1 MSLMGK
7 WQELHGAATEPRN
20 FGEDLTYAIAMG
32 YLRGCSEVHDWGCG
46 TAYAQ
51 RYASPRQRYL
61 GVDGTSTPWTA
72 VVADL
77 TQWCTPAD
85 GILVRHVLEHN
96 TDWRSVLFNAV
107 RSARVRLAV
116 VLFIPLRTDARE
128 RDRTP
133 HGSYRNLELPGAEVI
148 TMIERELRVEA
159 RFTLATESE
168 FGSETLLLATRN
180 SSWIPSAGGLVNDAA

>member
-1 MSLMGK
+1 MGK

-32 YLRGCSEVHDWGCG
+32 YLRGCAEVHDWGCG

-51 RYASPRQRYL
+51 RYITPRQHYL
-61 GVDGTSTPWTA
+61 GIDGTPTPWTA

-77 TQWCTPAD
+77 TEWCTPAD
-85 GILVRHVLEHN
+85 GILVRHILEHN
-96 TDWRSVLFNAV
+96 TDWRGVLLNAV
-107 RSARVRLAV
+107 RSTRLRLAV
-116 VLFIPLRTDARE
+116 VLFIPLRTDGHE

-133 HGSYRNLELPGAEVI
+133 LGSFRNLELPESEVLEI
-148 TMIERELRVEA
+148 IKRELQVEA

-168 FGSETLLLATRN
+168 FGSETVLLATRS
-180 SSWIPSAGGLVNDAA
+180 SSWIPSDGEPMNDTA